1 MRTSF
6 DLFDICFIISFNELL
21 QHLFYDM
28 NYEILHH
35 TYFMRSIEV
44 FVVDDFEILIF
55 FPFSFFPLPY
65 CIVLYCNVLYFTYFT
80 APVSAKHSAVS
91 RISGR
96 IFINVGCQQQL
107 GTYKREGTI

>member
-1 MRTSF
+1 
-6 DLFDICFIISFNELL
+6 
-21 QHLFYDM
+21 
-28 NYEILHH
+28 
-35 TYFMRSIEV
+35 MRSIEV

-55 FPFSFFPLPY
+55 FPFSFFPLLY
-65 CIVLYCNVLYFTYFT
+65 CIVLFCTVLYVFT

-107 GTYKREGTI
+107 GTYKRE

>member
-6 DLFDICFIISFNELL
+6 DLFDICFIIFFNL
-21 QHLFYDM
+21 QLLFYNT
-28 NYEILHH
+28 NYVILHYTH
-35 TYFMRSIEV
+35 FLRSIEV

-55 FPFSFFPLPY
+55 FLFSFFPLPY
-65 CIVLYCNVLYFTYFT
+65 CIVLYYTVLCCPYFT